1 MTQRRAYPRIN
12 IVDRDIIDRT
22 VDDHVDG
29 LLEPT
34 GEQLVVRIIQ
44 ETKLSAEQAAVMG
57 LHGLLRKA
65 PGIAGAILPLA
76 AACAQSEAAR

>member
-1 MTQRRAYPRIN
+1 MDSADHPLDHVGRA
-12 IVDRDIIDRT
+12 VQ
-22 VDDHVDG
+22 DHVDG
-29 LLEPT
+29 LLEPS
-34 GEQLVVRIIQ
+34 GAQLVTRIIQ
-44 ETKLSAEQAAVMG
+44 ETETTAEHAAVLA